1 MCAQS
6 SLTLWDLTDCSL
18 PGSSVHGISQ
28 VRILE
33 WGLELPFPTPGIF
46 LTQGSNPR
54 LQCLLR
60 WQADSL
66 PLGSQYY
73 GYWRH
78 KFSNFPGGSV
88 GKESAHNAGDLGSIP
103 GSGWS
108 PGEGNSNPLQYSCP
122 EIPWT
127 EEPGRLQSMVL
138 QSVGHDWATNT
149 WIESLQAA
157 MLWLSQNWKSNC
169 LTRSF
174 SPVCSYHFNSWN
186 WI

>member
-1 MCAQS
+1 MPHYYLMDIDLSIDKIRFSGRPLVFLSSGAINAEWCVMCAQS
-6 SLTLWDLTDCSL
+6 GLTLWDLTDCSL

-46 LTQGSNPR
+46 LTQGSNPH

-78 KFSNFPGGSV
+78 KFSNFPGGSD

-108 PGEGNSNPLQYSCP
+108 PGVGNSNPLQYSCP

-127 EEPGRLQSMVL
+127 EQ
-138 QSVGHDWATNT
+138 
-149 WIESLQAA
+149 
-157 MLWLSQNWKSNC
+157 
-169 LTRSF
+169 LTLGLRA
-174 SPVCSYHFNSWN
+174 CKLLHYD
-186 WI
+186 